1 MKMKYIL
8 SLIFTLFL
16 SVIIFTGCEDKTSL
30 TAPSTPSPKSGNA
43 NLTTLV
49 TLGNSLT
56 AGYQNGSLYQ
66 SAQQFAY
73 GNLIAK
79 QVGTNFAMPLVS
91 DPGTAGRMEIQSLNL
106 ATNQIVIYDNP
117 NSGSPIN
124 TTYPL
129 PYNNL
134 GVPGALLYDVVNATN
149 SANCASALYAN
160 KPNPLFNLVLRGLG
174 SEFAQAKA
182 LHATFIIL
190 WIGNNDILGYATSG
204 GVSPYTPTST
214 FAALYSQLVDSIS
227 SIGAK
232 VVVANIPDVTSI
244 PFFTTVGPLIAQKLS
259 QVGISGIYYQNNGRL
274 TSSVASV
281 SDLAT
286 GKVLITLPGMNYATL
301 IGKPTGQF
309 YRDMNYSGPPL
320 SAIGIDTTQPFGL
333 TAANPWPDAL
343 ILDPT
348 EIETAK
354 STTAS
359 YNSTISNLASA
370 KGFALFDVNSFFNQ
384 IATSGYVSN
393 GIKFTTTYVLGGL
406 FGLDGVHPTDQG
418 QALLANQFIKTI
430 NSSFSAN
437 IPLINIATIPNSL
450 LLTKSTAFT
459 DLNIP
464 YFLPGSF
471 DHLLF

>member
-1 MKMKYIL
+1 MKKNF
-8 SLIFTLFL
+8 SLIISLFL
-16 SVIIFTGCEDKTSL
+16 TIIIFSGCQDKTSL
-30 TAPSTPSPKSGNA
+30 TAPSLPSPKSGNA

-66 SAQQFAY
+66 SAQEYVY
-73 GNLIAK
+73 GNLIAQ

-91 DPGTAGRMEIQSLNL
+91 NPGTQGRMEIQSLNL

-124 TTYPL
+124 SSYPL

-134 GVPGALLYDVVNATN
+134 GVPGALLYDVINATN
-149 SANCASALYAN
+149 STNCASALYA
-160 KPNPLFNLVLRGLG
+160 KKDNPLFDLILRGKG
-174 SEFAQAKA
+174 SEFAQAKS

-190 WIGNNDILGYATSG
+190 WIGNNDILGYATTG
-204 GVSPYTPTST
+204 GSSPFTPTGT
-214 FAALYSQLVDSIS
+214 FAALYSQVADSIA
-227 SIGAK
+227 SIGAN

-259 QVGISGIYYQNNGRL
+259 QAGAGGIYYQKNGGL
-274 TSSVASV
+274 TTAIATV
-281 SDLAT
+281 SDLAS
-286 GKVLITLPGMNYATL
+286 GNVLITLPGMTYATL

-309 YRDMNYSGPPL
+309 YRDVNYNGPAL
-320 SAIGIDTTQPFGL
+320 NAIGIDTTKPFGL

-343 ILDPT
+343 ILDPA
-348 EIETAK
+348 EISITK
-354 STTAS
+354 TTTAS
-359 YNSTISNLASA
+359 YNNTISSLASA
-370 KGFALFDVNSFFNQ
+370 KGFGLFDVNSFFNQ
-384 IATSGYVSN
+384 IAASGYVSN
-393 GIKFTTTYVLGGL
+393 GIKFTTTYILGGL
-406 FGLDGVHPTDQG
+406 FGLDGIHPTNQG

-430 NSSFSAN
+430 NSSFGAN
-437 IPLINIATIPNSL
+437 IPLVNIATIPNSL
-450 LLTKSTAFT
+450 LLTKRSSFT

-464 YFLPGSF
+464 YFMSGSF